1 MSSYRQ
7 GMAIATMKSHRVLL
21 TGTRSTKVSWSTF
34 RGEWWR
40 DSRCPTMT
48 LQTIGYCQ
56 MVGKSDF
63 FKVLWAPMDNST
75 SFFTWKALVKL
86 SGSENEENEPKICEI
101 QKDLKE
107 E

>member
-1 MSSYRQ
+1 
-7 GMAIATMKSHRVLL
+7 
-21 TGTRSTKVSWSTF
+21 
-34 RGEWWR
+34 
-40 DSRCPTMT
+40 
-48 LQTIGYCQ
+48 